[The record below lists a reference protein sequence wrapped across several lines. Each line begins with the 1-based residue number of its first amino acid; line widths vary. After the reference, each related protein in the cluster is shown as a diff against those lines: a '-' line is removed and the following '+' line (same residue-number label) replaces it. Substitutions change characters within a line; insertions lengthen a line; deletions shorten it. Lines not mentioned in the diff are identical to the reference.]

1 MLVAT
6 RKRRGEATRAG
17 ARAGA
22 RATEEQEQQK
32 RLEHSHSSLQPFSE
46 LRDSSRFPRGKR
58 KIGTH
63 ITITDPDG
71 TIPGT
76 HTRDTNPSHDIF
88 ETGAEEVA
96 HGA

>member
-6 RKRRGEATRAG
+6 RKRRAEATRAG
-17 ARAGA
+17 ARA
-22 RATEEQEQQK
+22 TE
-32 RLEHSHSSLQPFSE
+32 EHSHSSHQPITE

-63 ITITDPDG
+63 NTITNPDG

-76 HTRDTNPSHDIF
+76 HTRDTNPPHDIF
-88 ETGAEEVA
+88 ETCAEEVA
-96 HGA
+96 HGG